1 MDGIAQADR
10 DDVDRRVGDLP
21 ELFVSA
27 GWGFFIVGGVVRDL
41 FLGRQSGDIDITTD
55 ATPADTSSI
64 LEGWADTTWDQGA
77 RFGTVGARK
86 GDVVVEITTHRSE
99 KYHADSRKPKV
110 EFSSQIDDDLARRD
124 FTINAMAIQLPSWR
138 LVDPFD
144 GRTDLAKGVLRTP
157 LTPEIAF
164 SDDPLRMLRAARF
177 LSGYQL
183 TPPIELETAMGVMAE
198 RLDIVSKERISEE
211 FSKFL
216 LVERPSSG
224 VQLLHRTGLMERLF
238 PGISNDDSPQAQA
251 IDLVSPNLELRWACL
266 LWPVLQEGTLARKAL
281 AGLRASNATASR
293 VGAIIDTARALT
305 EANQNDQ
312 ATARRLLHQTRH
324 DLEPAIELLN
334 AYEQPPL
341 TSVLSAIDRVR
352 ELEGNE
358 EFQVPLDGNE
368 VAELIGGEGPLV
380 GQMLDRLMEQRLRT
394 GPLSKKDAIALIQGW
409 RNSPEF

>member
-1 MDGIAQADR
+1 MDGIAQVDR
-10 DDVDRRVGDLP
+10 DDVDRRVGDLA

-27 GWGFFIVGGVVRDL
+27 GWGFFVVGGVVRDL

-55 ATPADTSSI
+55 ATPADTLSI
-64 LEGWADTTWDQGA
+64 LERWADTTWDQGA

-86 GDVVVEITTHRSE
+86 GDVMVEITTHRSE
-99 KYHADSRKPKV
+99 KYHADSRKPSV
-110 EFSSQIDDDLARRD
+110 EFSSKIDDDLARRD

-144 GRTDLAKGVLRTP
+144 GRTDLARRVLRTP

-183 TPPIELETAMGVMAE
+183 TSPVELENAMGVMAE

-216 LVERPSSG
+216 LVEHPSRG

-238 PGISNDDSPQAQA
+238 PSSLNHENLQAQS
-251 IDLVSPNLELRWACL
+251 IDLVSRNLELRWACF
-266 LWPVLQEGTLARKAL
+266 LWSVLQEGTLARKAL

-293 VGAIIDTARALT
+293 VGAIIDAARALT
-305 EANQNDQ
+305 EAKENDK

-334 AYEQPPL
+334 AYGQPPL
-341 TSVLSAIDRVR
+341 PSVLSAIDQVR

-358 EFQVPLDGNE
+358 EFRLPLDGNE

-380 GQMLDRLMEQRLRT
+380 GEMLDRLMDQRLRA
-394 GPLSKKDAIALIQGW
+394 GPLSKKDATALIQDW
-409 RNSPEF
+409 RKNP

>member
-10 DDVDRRVGDLP
+10 DDVDRRVGGLA

-64 LEGWADTTWDQGA
+64 LAGWADTTWDQGA

-86 GDVVVEITTHRSE
+86 GDVIVEITTHRSE
-99 KYHADSRKPKV
+99 KYHADSRKPEV
-110 EFSSQIDDDLARRD
+110 EFSSKIDDDLARRD

-144 GRTDLAKGVLRTP
+144 GRADLANRVLRTP

-183 TPPIELETAMGVMAE
+183 TPPRELETAMSVMAE
-198 RLDIVSKERISEE
+198 RLDVVSKERISEE

-216 LVERPSSG
+216 LVERPGSG
-224 VQLLHRTGLMERLF
+224 VRLLHRTGLMERLF
-238 PGISNDDSPQAQA
+238 PNISKDENPQAQA

-266 LWPVLQEGTLARKAL
+266 LWPVLQEGTLVRQAL

-293 VGAIIDTARALT
+293 VGAIIDTAQALT

-312 ATARRLLHQTRH
+312 ATARRLLHQTRRT
-324 DLEPAIELLN
+324 LEPAIELLN

-341 TSVLSAIDRVR
+341 PSVLSAIDQVQ

-394 GPLSKKDAIALIQGW
+394 GPLSKEDATAFVQGW
-409 RNSPEF
+409 RNSSEF

>member
-10 DDVDRRVGDLP
+10 DDVDRRVGGLA

-41 FLGRQSGDIDITTD
+41 FLGRQSEDIDITTD

-86 GDVVVEITTHRSE
+86 GNVIVEITTHRSE
-99 KYHADSRKPKV
+99 KYHADSRKPEV
-110 EFSSQIDDDLARRD
+110 EFSSKIDDDLARRD

-144 GRTDLAKGVLRTP
+144 GKTDLGKRVLRTP

-183 TPPIELETAMGVMAE
+183 TPPIELEAAMGVMAE
-198 RLDIVSKERISEE
+198 RLDVVSKERISEE
-211 FSKFL
+211 FSKLL
-216 LVERPSSG
+216 LVKRPGSG

-238 PGISNDDSPQAQA
+238 PSISNDENPEAQA

-266 LWPVLQEGTLARKAL
+266 LWSVLQDGTLARQTL
-281 AGLRASNATASR
+281 TGLRASKATASR

-341 TSVLSAIDRVR
+341 PSVLSAINRVR

-368 VAELIGGEGPLV
+368 VAALIGGEGPLV
-380 GQMLDRLMEQRLRT
+380 GQMLDRLMEQRLRI
-394 GPLSKKDAIALIQGW
+394 GPLSKKDATALIQGW

>member
-10 DDVDRRVGDLP
+10 DDVDRRVGDLAQR
-21 ELFVSA
+21 FVSA

-41 FLGRQSGDIDITTD
+41 FLGRPSGDIDVTTD

-64 LEGWADTTWDQGA
+64 LGRWADTTWDQGA

-86 GDVVVEITTHRSE
+86 GDVIVEVTTHRSE

-110 EFSSQIDDDLARRD
+110 EFSSTIDGDLARRD

-138 LVDPFD
+138 LIDPFD
-144 GRTDLAKGVLRTP
+144 GRTDLAKCVLRTP

-177 LSGYQL
+177 SSGYQL
-183 TPPIELETAMGVMAE
+183 TTPIELENAMGVMAE
-198 RLDIVSKERISEE
+198 RLDIVSRERISEE

-224 VQLLHRTGLMERLF
+224 IQLLHRTGLMERLF
-238 PGISNDDSPQAQA
+238 PGISNHENLQAQA
-251 IDLVSPNLELRWACL
+251 IDLVSPDLELRWACL
-266 LWPVLQEGTLARKAL
+266 LWSVVQEGTLARRAL
-281 AGLRASNATASR
+281 TRLRTSNATASR
-293 VGAIIDTARALT
+293 VGAIIEAARVLT
-305 EANQNDQ
+305 EAKKNDQ
-312 ATARRLLHQTRH
+312 ATARRLLQQTRH
-324 DLEPAIELLN
+324 DLEPAVELLS

-341 TSVLSAIDRVR
+341 PAVLSAIDRVR

-358 EFQVPLDGNE
+358 EFQIPLDGNE

-380 GQMLDRLMEQRLRT
+380 GQMLGRLMEQRLRV
-394 GPLSKKDAIALIQGW
+394 GPLSKKEATALIQDW
-409 RNSPEF
+409 QSSP

>member
-1 MDGIAQADR
+1 
-10 DDVDRRVGDLP
+10 
-21 ELFVSA
+21 
-27 GWGFFIVGGVVRDL
+27 
-41 FLGRQSGDIDITTD
+41 
-55 ATPADTSSI
+55 
-64 LEGWADTTWDQGA
+64 
-77 RFGTVGARK
+77 
-86 GDVVVEITTHRSE
+86 
-99 KYHADSRKPKV
+99 
-110 EFSSQIDDDLARRD
+110 
-124 FTINAMAIQLPSWR
+124 
-138 LVDPFD
+138 
-144 GRTDLAKGVLRTP
+144 VLRTP